1 MNDVNLYLRVRKM
14 CTCVCVG
21 GVCVSCTVTLFHYPL
36 VSYQASIEQCKTQYL
51 EVLKENTRR
60 LNKVSE
66 LQHTKKEVE
75 KRLNARQKTMVGVM
89 WCFVSMHNIGMLI

>member
-1 MNDVNLYLRVRKM
+1 M
-14 CTCVCVG
+14 CALWGG
-21 GVCVSCTVTLFHYPL
+21 GVLHCHSVPYPL
-36 VSYQASIEQCKTQYL
+36 VSYQANIEQCKTQYL

-75 KRLNARQKTMVGVM
+75 KRLNARQKTMVGVV
-89 WCFVSMHNIGMLI
+89 WCFVSMHNICMLI

>member
-1 MNDVNLYLRVRKM
+1 M
-14 CTCVCVG
+14 CALWGCVG
-21 GVCVSCTVTLFHYPL
+21 GGGVLHCHSVLYPL